1 MMIHPFLRFSL
12 FSFFHPS
19 LFSCPLHLSFSF
31 IPHPPSLIM
40 WPISVLV
47 TFLSYIELIQLSMLG
62 MSFASST
69 FKKDFGFLG
78 GINGFVWEYMEILA
92 PWIIIDYC
100 GRNCF
105 GNEFKME
112 SFLILSRMILML
124 NRMISFMLRIT
135 KMVDDIIF
143 MDVYDD
149 AKNAFVDADMDG
161 EISMEKGCSLPHSW
175 KLGTVSS
182 SITWKQN
189 FKSNV
194 INLLLKSVCSPFCQ
208 ILSLVAWF
216 SPTTTSKFVVL
227 QILRYRE
234 MQRNILLSE
243 HFELQQTSEQQYC
256 AIN

>member
-1 MMIHPFLRFSL
+1 MHKGQVIHNR
-12 FSFFHPS
+12 
-19 LFSCPLHLSFSF
+19 
-31 IPHPPSLIM
+31 
-40 WPISVLV
+40 
-47 TFLSYIELIQLSMLG
+47 
-62 MSFASST
+62 
-69 FKKDFGFLG
+69 
-78 GINGFVWEYMEILA
+78 
-92 PWIIIDYC
+92 
-100 GRNCF
+100 F

-112 SFLILSRMILML
+112 SFLILLRMILML
-124 NRMISFMLRIT
+124 NRMISLMLRIT

-143 MDVYDD
+143 MDVSDD

-234 MQRNILLSE
+234 
-243 HFELQQTSEQQYC
+243 TSCYQSTLNCSRLPNNNTVQS
-256 AIN
+256 INTEE